1 MVILYTYKDGVYYNL
16 NNISLEE
23 MNKQG
28 IKNNIYVN
36 LTNRCP
42 CSCTFCL
49 RQTRS
54 EEHTSELQSL

>member
-28 IKNNIYVN
+28 IKNNIYV
-36 LTNRCP
+36 T
-42 CSCTFCL
+42 
-49 RQTRS
+49 
-54 EEHTSELQSL
+54 